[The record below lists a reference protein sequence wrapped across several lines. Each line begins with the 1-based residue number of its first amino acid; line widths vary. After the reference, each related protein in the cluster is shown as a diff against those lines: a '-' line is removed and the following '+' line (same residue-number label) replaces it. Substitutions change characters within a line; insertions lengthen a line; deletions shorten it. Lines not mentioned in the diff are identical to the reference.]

1 MVWSNERVIRWV
13 QSIGLKEFSD
23 NLVQSG
29 VHGSL
34 IALDE
39 SFDHNSLTF
48 ALQIP
53 SNNQQASA
61 STPPSHSPE
70 SRFHFELCFVR
81 FRRAK
86 LWSASSS
93 VFLLRA
99 RTDEWTRCVL
109 NHCFKYPYCFK
120 FFFIGKSKS
129 HLSLVHKHMN
139 HFVFHFLV

>member
-1 MVWSNERVIRWV
+1 MLPSWLADVMVWSNERVIRWV

-61 STPPSHSPE
+61 STRPSHSHE
-70 SRFHFELCFVR
+70 SRSISNF
-81 FRRAK
+81 
-86 LWSASSS
+86 ASMVSGAPNSGARVHQSS
-93 VFLLRA
+93 GCGHGPTSGRGEFSNIV
-99 RTDEWTRCVL
+99 V
-109 NHCFKYPYCFK
+109 
-120 FFFIGKSKS
+120 
-129 HLSLVHKHMN
+129 
-139 HFVFHFLV
+139 